1 MLETKNVLSIFYE
14 GKTENIPICSSI
26 EELEKEFINK
36 FKVPK
41 NISYYF
47 YYKIN
52 NDIEIILT
60 KDSFSDFIEL
70 NITTLFADKK
80 KENIISDD
88 VTLNEQKLNSGLD
101 LFIQEIKNQKS
112 KIKLVKKKYIESKE
126 IEINYKIVN
135 ENSKEK
141 HIMNEMRLKIKE
153 LSDENNKL
161 KEKKERKIITKSTK
175 VISLQYNGQKSEK
188 KEIESLKNEINELK
202 ESNNNL
208 KKAFENKEKELIK
221 KNIELTNGNSK
232 LKADNE
238 NLNNTIKSLE
248 FIKDQINKEKENLK
262 ARNEKLKEK
271 INQLR
276 EEKRNLNSELEA
288 KKQVE
293 TNRNIIPS
301 LSSSN
306 ESTKLDSIYKSDS
319 SKQKQKKRNKIKIL
333 NKLFQQLKE
342 RNLNSSNNINDRNRN
357 LDSSTNDSLNASQI
371 DISKEEKTLKE
382 KSVKIMFFEI
392 FREKLSKYKKNK

>member
-14 GKTENIPICSSI
+14 GKTEYIPICSSI

-101 LFIQEIKNQKS
+101 LFIQEIKNQNS

-371 DISKEEKTLKE
+371 DISKEDKTLKE

>member
-371 DISKEEKTLKE
+371 DISKEDKTLKE

>member
-41 NISYYF
+41 NTSYYF

-101 LFIQEIKNQKS
+101 LFIQEIKNKNS

-248 FIKDQINKEKENLK
+248 FIKDEINKEKENLK

-288 KKQVE
+288 KKQIE
-293 TNRNIIPS
+293 INRNIIPS

-306 ESTKLDSIYKSDS
+306 ESTKLDSINKSDS

-333 NKLFQQLKE
+333 NKLYQQLKE
-342 RNLNSSNNINDRNRN
+342 RNLNSSNNMNDRSRT
-357 LDSSTNDSLNASQI
+357 LDSSMTDSLNASQI
-371 DISKEEKTLKE
+371 DNNKEEKTLKE

>member
-1 MLETKNVLSIFYE
+1 MLETKNVLSILYE
-14 GKTENIPICSSI
+14 GKTEHIPICSSI

-36 FKVPK
+36 FKAPK
-41 NISYYF
+41 NISYNF

-52 NDIEIILT
+52 SDFEIILT

-126 IEINYKIVN
+126 IEINYKKVN

-248 FIKDQINKEKENLK
+248 FIKDEINKEKENLK

-288 KKQVE
+288 KKQIE
-293 TNRNIIPS
+293 INRNIIPS

-306 ESTKLDSIYKSDS
+306 ESTKLDSINKSDS

-333 NKLFQQLKE
+333 NKLYQQLKE
-342 RNLNSSNNINDRNRN
+342 RNLNSSNNMNDRSRT
-357 LDSSTNDSLNASQI
+357 LDSSMTDSLNASQI